1 MGLVPRAWVC
11 SRCGCRSDAAVAS
24 DGWGRCERCAESS
37 IVEKARI
44 SHEDSRRIVVA
55 RLRAY
60 YSAARGLVD
69 ARDSRELDAATDSG
83 EPHHAHLDWIL
94 GSRSDSD
101 RDDSG
106 VDAGISELMILWL
119 EDLAAD
125 LEGGST
131 VASGASRKAV
141 DRRPDGR
148 LESAA
153 RGLREAT
160 RDFAQAFRAESAKAA
175 GCP

>member
-11 SRCGCRSDAAVAS
+11 SKCGCRSDAAVAP

-37 IVEKARI
+37 IVEKARV
-44 SHEDSRRIVVA
+44 SREDSRKGAVA

-69 ARDSRELDAATDSG
+69 ARDSRALDATDSG
-83 EPHHAHLDWIL
+83 EPHHVHRDWIL

-106 VDAGISELMILWL
+106 VEAGISELMILWL

-125 LEGGST
+125 LESAST
-131 VASGASRKAV
+131 GASGTSRAAV
-141 DRRPDGR
+141 GRRPDGR

-160 RDFAQAFRAESAKAA
+160 RDFAQAFRTEPAKAA
-175 GCP
+175 SCP

>member
-1 MGLVPRAWVC
+1 M
-11 SRCGCRSDAAVAS
+11 
-24 DGWGRCERCAESS
+24 
-37 IVEKARI
+37 
-44 SHEDSRRIVVA
+44 A

-69 ARDSRELDAATDSG
+69 ARNSPVPDATDSG
-83 EPHHAHLDWIL
+83 PHHVHLDWIL

-106 VDAGISELMILWL
+106 VDAGISELVILWL

-125 LEGGST
+125 LEGGPI
-131 VASGASRKAV
+131 VASGASKKAV

-160 RDFAQAFRAESAKAA
+160 RDFAQAFRAESAKSAS
-175 GCP
+175 CP